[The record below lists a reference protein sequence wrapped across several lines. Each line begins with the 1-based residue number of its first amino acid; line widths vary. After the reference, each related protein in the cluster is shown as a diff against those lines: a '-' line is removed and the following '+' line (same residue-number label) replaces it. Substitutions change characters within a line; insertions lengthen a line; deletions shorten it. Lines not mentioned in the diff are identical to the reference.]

1 MKPSLK
7 KDYGQQDLFRSRL
20 DQIINLNHP
29 LAELSKLLDWQRLA
43 QVLRPY
49 YAEIGRP
56 GIPLRLIMGLH
67 LLKYI
72 YALSDESVCA
82 RWEENPYFQ
91 YFCGEPF
98 FHHGLP
104 IERSS
109 MSHFRDRITPEALEK
124 LLQESLSAAYQ
135 AGALNVKDL
144 RKLAIDTTV
153 QEKAIAHPTDH
164 GLMLKAMTKLAEVAK
179 ACGIK
184 VWQSYKRVAKGAS
197 IAVGRYLHA
206 RQMNRAKKR
215 IKFIRTRLKR
225 LVRDI
230 ERKAQAKFEDI
241 PQKLKDTL
249 NKAKHI
255 AKQKRGDPDYLYAW
269 HAPEVECISKGKAR
283 KPYEFGCK
291 VSLATQLRTS
301 KGGKHFI
308 LGAQALHGR
317 PYDGHTLK
325 KALDQLEEVVGCPPD
340 ESYVDK
346 GYKGHKCQERT
357 RVYMSGQ
364 KRGVTQKIKQ
374 EIKRRSVIEPII
386 GHAKNDGYLGYHWLK
401 GKKGDQLN
409 ALFSVIGFNLRQLL
423 SYLDDQRHLLPA

>member
-1 MKPSLK
+1 MNPSLK

-20 DQIINLNHP
+20 DQIINMSHP
-29 LAELSKLLDWQRLA
+29 LARLSELLDWKRLA
-43 QVLRPY
+43 QALRPY
-49 YAEIGRP
+49 YAEMGRP

-72 YALSDESVCA
+72 YALSDEGVCA

-109 MSHFRDRITPEALEK
+109 MSHFRERITPEVLEK

-135 AGALNVKDL
+135 AGALSVKDL
-144 RKLAIDTTV
+144 RKVAIDTTV
-153 QEKAIAHPTDH
+153 QEKAIAHPTEH
-164 GLMLKAMTKLAEVAK
+164 GLMLKAVTKLAEIAK
-179 ACGIK
+179 TCGIK
-184 VWQSYKRVAKGAS
+184 VRQSYKRVVKQAS

-206 RQMNRAKKR
+206 RQMKRAKKK
-215 IKFIRTRLKR
+215 IKFIHTRLKR

-230 ERKAQAKFEDI
+230 ERKAQVKFEDI

-249 NKAKHI
+249 KKANHI
-255 AKQKRGDPDYLYAW
+255 AKQKRGDSDYLYAW

-291 VSLATQLRTS
+291 VSLATQLHTS
-301 KGGKHFI
+301 KEGKHFI

-317 PYDGHTLK
+317 PYDGHTLE
-325 KALDQLEEVVGCPPD
+325 KALNQLEEVIGCVPD
-340 ESYVDK
+340 QSYVDK
-346 GYKGHKCQERT
+346 GYKGHKCERT

-386 GHAKNDGYLGYHWLK
+386 GHAKNDGHLGHHWLK

-409 ALFSVIGFNLRQLL
+409 ALFGSV
-423 SYLDDQRHLLPA
+423 S